1 MTTHAPKSDPD
12 RRRFLQT
19 ALPTGALCCLGCS
32 PLSALTLPEGAPQE
46 AQQPGIQAPSGMT
59 FEDVFDFSYRQG
71 FIPLAKQMAEEMGS
85 DDLID
90 LLKKAASDAMAI
102 QARNSSLQIP
112 NNDLNTFAEQM
123 RRPDPLYRNALVY
136 EIVEDTEKA
145 FEVRITECLWA
156 KTFRK
161 SGASDIGYACICHPD
176 FAYAETFNPHMRMI
190 RTRTLMQGHDSC
202 NHRWVM
208 EE

>member
-1 MTTHAPKSDPD
+1 MTTGAPKSDPD

-19 ALPTGALCCLGCS
+19 ALPTGALCCLGS
-32 PLSALTLPEGAPQE
+32 SRLSALTLPEGSSQE
-46 AQQPGIQAPSGMT
+46 AQQPGFQAPSGMT
-59 FEDVFDFSYRQG
+59 FENVFDFSYRQG

-90 LLKKAASDAMAI
+90 LLKKASSDAMAI
-102 QARNSSLQIP
+102 RARDFSLQVP

-123 RRPDPLYRNALVY
+123 RRPGPLYENALVY
-136 EIVEDTEKA
+136 EIVEDTERA

-156 KTFRK
+156 KTFRE

-176 FAYAETFNPHMRMI
+176 FAFAETFNPGMRLI
-190 RTRTLMQGHDSC
+190 RTRTLMQGHSFC

-208 EE
+208 EG